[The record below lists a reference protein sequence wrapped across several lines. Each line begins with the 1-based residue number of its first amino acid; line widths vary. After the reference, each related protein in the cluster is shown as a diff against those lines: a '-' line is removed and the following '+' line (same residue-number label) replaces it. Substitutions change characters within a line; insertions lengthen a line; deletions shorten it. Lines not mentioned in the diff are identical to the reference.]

1 MRVAVCGAVCA
12 LAVNLF
18 AAAPLA
24 QDDNALIDKKQRV
37 ATPGS
42 QTLISERYTNN
53 VPRGPLTPGSDDARI
68 ARVTAAFLERG
79 HYSQHPFDDE
89 ISSKF
94 FDKYIDALDPSHL
107 IFLQSDI
114 ASFEKWRTLL
124 DDMTL
129 KVGDTTPADVIFNR
143 FLKRFTE
150 HVEFATN
157 LIATEKF
164 EFTSRE
170 RYTPSRKDAPR
181 PKDLDEAKQMWRERL
196 RFEWLT
202 EVLNKEKPAE
212 IRTNLTRHYTRQL
225 KTLQDFDSDD
235 VLQVYLDSLA
245 HVYDPHSDYM
255 GKPVQDN
262 FNISMRLSLFG
273 IGALLRMDD
282 DQYCKIEELKE
293 GPARKSGQLKPN
305 DKIIAVAQGTN
316 EMVNVIGW
324 KLNKVV
330 DLIRGEKGTLVRL
343 TVIPVDASDPSVRKV
358 VSLVRDEIKLED
370 QEAKAKLI
378 ELPAEN
384 GHPAQRLGIIDLPS
398 FYADLEKRGPD
409 RKSTT
414 TDVAKLL
421 IKLKKER
428 VTGVILDLRR
438 NGGGSL
444 EEAINLTG
452 LFIKDGPVVQV
463 KDSDGHISV
472 DRDTDSDLLYDG
484 PLVVL
489 TSRFSASA
497 SEILAGALQDYGRA
511 LIVGDSSTHGKGT
524 VQTLL
529 KVGQLLRTTN
539 ELGSLKIT
547 IRKFY
552 RASGSSTQ
560 LKGVVPDIVLPSM
573 NNHMEVGEASLPN
586 ALPWDTIPSAKY
598 EPVNVIPPVLPE
610 LRKRSEARVGND
622 KDFAYIR
629 DEVERFK
636 KAKDEKS
643 VSMNLEERLQEKK
656 ENEDRDKARK
666 KELRARPR
674 PNYAT
679 YEITLKN
686 AEEPGLP
693 PAMTNK
699 VAAADNRI
707 IRSGMDSELVGGPM
721 EVLKGMTNIF
731 WEKKITTEKPLANGE
746 FILGPGPINKI
757 TSYQSA
763 QGQVVATTN
772 FGVGTLTTVGG
783 KDSLSFTWTNESGR
797 KISEA
802 VTNTVARA
810 VGKNEDESNL
820 PTIDS
825 ITLDEARR
833 ILQDLVTLTGKPN
846 GLAVKP

>member
-1 MRVAVCGAVCA
+1 MRLIALVTTLLVTLLGAR
-12 LAVNLF
+12 
-18 AAAPLA
+18 AASLDKKEP
-24 QDDNALIDKKQRV
+24 ALIKD
-37 ATPGS
+37 T
-42 QTLISERYTNN
+42 TLISERYTNGL
-53 VPRGPLTPGSDDARI
+53 PHAPLTPGPDDSRI

-79 HYSQHPFDDE
+79 HYLQQPFDDAM
-89 ISSKF
+89 SAKF
-94 FDKYIDALDPSHL
+94 FDKYLDALDPAHL
-107 IFLQSDI
+107 ILLQSDV
-114 ASFEKWRTLL
+114 AEFEKWRTQL
-124 DDMTL
+124 DDLTL
-129 KVGDTTPADVIFNR
+129 KVGDTSPADIIFNR
-143 FLKRFTE
+143 FLKRFTA

-164 EFTSRE
+164 EFKGHD
-170 RYTPSRKDAPR
+170 RYMPSRKDLPR
-181 PKDLDEAKQMWRERL
+181 PKDLAEAQQLWRERV

-202 EVLNKEKPAE
+202 ELLNKEKPVL
-212 IRTNLTRHYTRQL
+212 IQTNLTRYYTRQL
-225 KTLQDFDSDD
+225 KTLSDFESDD

-273 IGALLRMDD
+273 IGALLRLDD
-282 DQYCKIEELKE
+282 DQFCKIEELKE

-305 DKIIAVAQGTN
+305 DKIIAVGQGTN
-316 EMVNVIGW
+316 EMINVIGW

-330 DLIRGEKGTLVRL
+330 DLIRGEKGSLVRL
-343 TVIPVDASDPSVRKV
+343 TVIPVDAADSSARKI

-384 GHPAQRLGIIDLPS
+384 GQPAQRLGLIDLPS
-398 FYADLEKRGPD
+398 FYANLESRDPD

-421 IKLKKER
+421 KKLKEEK
-428 VTGVILDLRR
+428 VSGVILDLRR

-452 LFIKDGPVVQV
+452 LFIKEGPVVQV
-463 KDSDGHISV
+463 KGSDGQISV
-472 DRDTDSDLLYDG
+472 DRDTDPDTLYDG

-560 LKGVVPDIVLPSM
+560 LKGVVPDIVLPSL
-573 NNHMEVGEASLPN
+573 NNHMDVGESSLPN
-586 ALPWDTIPSAKY
+586 ALAWDTVPSANY
-598 EPVNVIPPVLPE
+598 EPVNLIPPVLPE
-610 LRKRSEARVGND
+610 LRNRSEARVEKD

-629 DEVERFK
+629 NEIERYK

-643 VSMNLEERLQEKK
+643 VSMNEEERWKERK

-666 KELRARPR
+666 KELRARPQ
-674 PNYAT
+674 PNYKA

-686 AEEPGLP
+686 ADLPGLP
-693 PAMTNK
+693 DPMTNK
-699 VAAADNRI
+699 IVAASRV
-707 IRSGMDSELVGGPM
+707 IRTGMDSEVGGPSA
-721 EVLKGMTNIF
+721 VLKGMTNLF
-731 WEKKITTEKPLANGE
+731 WEERITTQKPLDDGVWTWA
-746 FILGPGPINKI
+746 PGPMNKVLSYTPNDGVLTTI
-757 TSYQSA
+757 TNA
-763 QGQVVATTN
+763 
-772 FGVGTLTTVGG
+772 GVGTLITEGRNKG
-783 KDSLSFTWTNESGR
+783 SILFTWTNELG
-797 KISEA
+797 KTVTETMTNKVAKLVPKSEEA
-802 VTNTVARA
+802 NDA
-810 VGKNEDESNL
+810 NL

-833 ILQDLVTLTGKPN
+833 ILQDLVARTAKQSA
-846 GLAVKP
+846 LAVKP